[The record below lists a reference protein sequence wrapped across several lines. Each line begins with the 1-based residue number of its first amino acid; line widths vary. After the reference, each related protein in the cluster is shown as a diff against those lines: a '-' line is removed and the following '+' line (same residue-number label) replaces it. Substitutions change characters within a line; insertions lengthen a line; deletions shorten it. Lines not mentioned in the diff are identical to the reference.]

1 MTLTVPIRQ
10 IEDFRA
16 GPSPT
21 SEPSPVIPSAG
32 AAPDPAATSLPER
45 PSAEVIQP
53 HEALDRALHAVAA
66 RLTGGLSPAAVA
78 LAFTDWLLHLAA
90 SPGKQLAQTADALQ
104 VSSRFAQQLLQPAT
118 QFQPWRLASP
128 PSGDRRFSAP
138 DWTLPAFNLTAQAFL
153 LGQQWWQTATD
164 VRGVSHANAAISAFA
179 LRQLLDTVAPTN
191 FAFTNPEVIRKTFE
205 TGGANFAGGFHNWL
219 TDFQT
224 LLTGGS
230 VDHGDRFVVGKDVA
244 TAKGKV
250 VFHNRLIEL
259 IQYAPTTS
267 TVRPEPV
274 LIIPAWI
281 MKYYIL
287 DLSPHNSLVNY
298 LTGQG
303 FTVFMASWRNPTS
316 DDRDLSLGD
325 YRELGVEAALSAV
338 QNIVPGHGVH
348 AAGYCLGGTLLAIA
362 AAAMPPERRARLRTL
377 TLLAAQTDFTEA
389 GELTLFINESQISF
403 IEDMMWERGVL
414 GAQQMAGAFQMLR
427 SNDLI
432 WSRVVRDYLLG
443 ERAPPSDLMA
453 WNADATRMPFRM
465 HADYLRKLFLNNDL
479 AEGRFVANGRPIA
492 LSDLHAPMFV
502 VGTER
507 DHVAP
512 WRSTYKIHFLA
523 DADITFVLANGGH
536 NAGIVAPPGE
546 EGHHYKIMSK
556 DADGPY
562 IGPEQWARTAPAVEG
577 SWWPAWVEFLDAQ
590 SGPPVAPPAFP
601 QGGSGEA
608 PLANAPGAY
617 VRQR

>member
-1 MTLTVPIRQ
+1 MRR
-10 IEDFRA
+10 IEDIRA
-16 GPSPT
+16 GLAG
-21 SEPSPVIPSAG
+21 EPDSGIASAG
-32 AAPDPAATSLPER
+32 AALDMAAVALPHGAPAEAIPA
-45 PSAEVIQP
+45 P
-53 HEALDRALHAVAA
+53 EALDRALHAVAA
-66 RLTGGLSPAAVA
+66 RFTGGLSPAAVS
-78 LAFTDWLLHLAA
+78 LAFADWLLHLAT
-90 SPGKQLAQTADALQ
+90 SPGKQMALTADALQ
-104 VSSRFAQQLLQPAT
+104 TSSRLAQQLLQPAT
-118 QFQPWRLASP
+118 LFQPWRLVSP
-128 PSGDRRFSAP
+128 LPGDRRFSAP
-138 DWTLPAFNLTAQAFL
+138 DWNLAPFNLTAQAFL
-153 LGQQWWQTATD
+153 LGEKWWQTATD
-164 VRGVSHANAAISAFA
+164 VRGVSRENAAIAAFA
-179 LRQLLDTVAPTN
+179 LRQWLDTVAPTN
-191 FAFTNPEVIRKTFE
+191 FAATNPEVIRQTFE

-219 TDFQT
+219 TDFRSQ
-224 LLTGGS
+224 LSGGRA
-230 VDHGDRFVVGKDVA
+230 DDGDRFIVGKDVG

-267 TVRPEPV
+267 SVRPEPV
-274 LIIPAWI
+274 LIVPAWI

-303 FTVFMASWRNPTS
+303 FTVFMVSWRNPTS
-316 DDRDLSLGD
+316 DDRELSLED

-338 QNIVPGHGVH
+338 QTIMPGRDVH

-362 AAAMPPERRARLRTL
+362 AAAMPPERRAKLRTL
-377 TLLAAQTDFTEA
+377 TMLAAQTDFTEA
-389 GELTLFINESQISF
+389 GELTLFINESQVSF
-403 IEDMMWERGVL
+403 IEDMMSERGVL

-432 WSRVVRDYLLG
+432 WSHLVRDYLLG

-512 WRSTYKIHFLA
+512 WHSTYKIHFLA
-523 DADITFVLANGGH
+523 EADVTFVLASGGH
-536 NAGIVAPPGE
+536 NVGIVAPPGGA
-546 EGHHYKIMSK
+546 GHHYKIMTK
-556 DADGPY
+556 KAAGPY
-562 IGPEQWARTAPAVEG
+562 IGPEDWTRVAPAVEG
-577 SWWPAWVEFLDAQ
+577 SWWPAWSQFLAEHSGSPVIPPEFPKVE
-590 SGPPVAPPAFP
+590 
-601 QGGSGEA
+601 SGEA
-608 PLANAPGAY
+608 PLADAPGAY

>member
-1 MTLTVPIRQ
+1 MASVALV
-10 IEDFRA
+10 A
-16 GPSPT
+16 GGTRDIGTAISA
-21 SEPSPVIPSAG
+21 SAG
-32 AAPDPAATSLPER
+32 AAPDPAAAPLPEGA
-45 PSAEVIQP
+45 PTKAIP
-53 HEALDRALHAVAA
+53 TPEALDRALHAVAA
-66 RLTGGLSPAAVA
+66 RLTGGLSPAAVS
-78 LAFTDWLLHLAA
+78 LAFADWLLHLAT
-90 SPGKQLAQTADALQ
+90 SPGKQMALAADALQ
-104 VSSRFAQQLLQPAT
+104 TVSRFAQQVMQPAT
-118 QFQPWRLASP
+118 LFQPWRLISP

-138 DWTLPAFNLTAQAFL
+138 DWALPAFNLTAQAFL
-153 LGQQWWQTATD
+153 LGEQWWQTATD
-164 VRGVSHANAAISAFA
+164 VRGVSHANAQVAGFA

-191 FAFTNPEVIRKTFE
+191 FAFTNPEVMRKTFE
-205 TGGANFAGGFHNWL
+205 TGGANLAGGFHNWL
-219 TDFQT
+219 ADFQA

-230 VDHGDRFVVGKDVA
+230 GDDGNRFVVGKDVA

-250 VFHNRLIEL
+250 VFCNRLIEL
-259 IQYAPTTS
+259 IQYAPTTA

-303 FTVFMASWRNPTS
+303 FTVFMVSWRNPTS
-316 DDRDLSLGD
+316 DDRDLSLED

-338 QNIVPGHGVH
+338 QAIVPGHGVH
-348 AAGYCLGGTLLAIA
+348 ATGYCLGGTLLAIA
-362 AAAMPPERRARLRTL
+362 AAAMPPERRAKLRTM

-389 GELTLFINESQISF
+389 GELTLFINESQLSF

-432 WSRVVRDYLLG
+432 WSHVVRDYLLG

-479 AEGRFVANGRPIA
+479 AEGRYVANGRPIA

-512 WRSTYKIHFLA
+512 WHSTHKIHFLA
-523 DADITFVLANGGH
+523 DADVTYVLASGGH
-536 NAGIVAPPGE
+536 NAGIVAPPGDS
-546 EGHHYKIMSK
+546 GRHYKIMRK
-556 DADGPY
+556 KVDGPY
-562 IGPEQWARTAPAVEG
+562 IGPEDWVRIAPAVEG
-577 SWWPAWVEFLDAQ
+577 SWWPAWSEFLAAQ
-590 SGPPVAPPAFP
+590 SGPPIAPPAFP
-601 QGGSGEA
+601 QVGSGEA
-608 PLANAPGAY
+608 PLADAPGAY
-617 VRQR
+617 VRRR

>member
-1 MTLTVPIRQ
+1 MTLTAPIRRA
-10 IEDFRA
+10 DFRA
-16 GPSPT
+16 APA
-21 SEPSPVIPSAG
+21 IASAG
-32 AAPDPAATSLPER
+32 AALGPAGASPPEGG
-45 PSAEVIQP
+45 PTEAIP
-53 HEALDRALHAVAA
+53 TPEALDRALHAVAA
-66 RLTGGLSPAAVA
+66 QFTGGLSPAAVS
-78 LAFTDWLLHLAA
+78 LAFADWLFHLAT
-90 SPGKQLAQTADALQ
+90 SPGKQMALAADALQ
-104 VSSRFAQQLLQPAT
+104 TSARFAQQLAQPVT
-118 QFQPWRLASP
+118 LFQPWRLVSP
-128 PSGDRRFSAP
+128 PPADRRFAAP
-138 DWTLPAFNLTAQAFL
+138 DWTLPPFNLTAQAFL
-153 LGQQWWQTATD
+153 LGEQWWQMATD
-164 VRGVSHANAAISAFA
+164 VRGVSHANAAIAAFA

-205 TGGANFAGGFHNWL
+205 TGGANFASGFHNWL
-219 TDFQT
+219 TDFGT
-224 LLTGGS
+224 LLTGVS
-230 VDHGDRFVVGKDVA
+230 DDDGDRFVVGKDVA
-244 TAKGKV
+244 TAKGRV

-259 IQYAPTTS
+259 IQYAPTTP

-303 FTVFMASWRNPTS
+303 FAVFMVSWRNPTS
-316 DDRDLSLGD
+316 DDRDLSLED

-338 QNIVPGHGVH
+338 QTIVPGHAVH
-348 AAGYCLGGTLLAIA
+348 ATGYCLGGTLLAIA
-362 AAAMPPERRARLRTL
+362 AAAMPLERRARLRTM

-389 GELTLFINESQISF
+389 GELTLFINESQLSF

-414 GAQQMAGAFQMLR
+414 GAPQMAGAFRMLR

-432 WSRVVRDYLLG
+432 WSHVVRDYLLG

-512 WRSTYKIHFLA
+512 WRSTHKFHFLA
-523 DADITFVLANGGH
+523 DADITFVLASGGH
-536 NAGIVAPPGE
+536 NTGIVAPPGE

-556 DADGPY
+556 KAVGPY
-562 IGPEQWARTAPAVEG
+562 IGPEDWARLAPAVEG
-577 SWWPAWVEFLDAQ
+577 SWWRAWVEFLAAQ
-590 SGPPVAPPAFP
+590 SGLPVAPPAFP
-601 QGGSGEA
+601 QVGSSEA
-608 PLANAPGAY
+608 PLADAPGAY

>member
-1 MTLTVPIRQ
+1 MIPLAPISR
-10 IEDFRA
+10 IEDVRA
-16 GPSPT
+16 GPDR
-21 SEPSPVIPSAG
+21 EPGPAIASVG
-32 AAPDPAATSLPER
+32 AAPGPAAASPPEGA
-45 PSAEVIQP
+45 PVKAIP
-53 HEALDRALHAVAA
+53 APEALDRALHAAAA
-66 RLTGGLSPAAVA
+66 RWTGGLSPAAVS
-78 LAFTDWLLHLAA
+78 LAFADWLFHLAT
-90 SPGKQLAQTADALQ
+90 SPGKQLALAADALQ
-104 VSSRFAQQLLQPAT
+104 TSARFAQQLAQPAT
-118 QFQPWRLASP
+118 LFQPWRLASP

-138 DWTLPAFNLTAQAFL
+138 DWTLPPFNLTAQAFL
-153 LGQQWWQTATD
+153 LGEQWWQRATD
-164 VRGVSHANAAISAFA
+164 VRGVSHANAAIAAFA
-179 LRQLLDTVAPTN
+179 LRQSLDTVAPSN
-191 FAFTNPEVIRKTFE
+191 FAFTNPEVMRATFE
-205 TGGANFAGGFHNWL
+205 TGGVNLAGGFHNWL
-219 TDFQT
+219 TDFRI

-230 VDHGDRFVVGKDVA
+230 FDGADRFVVGKDVA

-250 VFHNRLIEL
+250 IFRNRLIEL

-274 LIIPAWI
+274 LVIPAWI

-316 DDRDLSLGD
+316 DDRDLSLED

-338 QNIVPGHGVH
+338 QTIVPGQDVH

-362 AAAMPPERRARLRTL
+362 AAAMPPERRARLRTM

-389 GELTLFINESQISF
+389 GELTLFINESQLSF

-479 AEGRFVANGRPIA
+479 AEGRYVANGRPIA

-512 WRSTYKIHFLA
+512 WHSTHKIHFLA
-523 DADITFVLANGGH
+523 DADVTYVLASGGH
-536 NAGIVAPPGE
+536 NAGIVAPPCE
-546 EGHHYKIMSK
+546 EGRHYKIMRK
-556 DADGPY
+556 KVDGPY
-562 IGPEQWARTAPAVEG
+562 IGPEDWARVAPAVEG
-577 SWWPAWVEFLDAQ
+577 SWWPAWAQFLATQ

-601 QGGSGEA
+601 PVGSGEA
-608 PLANAPGAY
+608 PLADAPGAY